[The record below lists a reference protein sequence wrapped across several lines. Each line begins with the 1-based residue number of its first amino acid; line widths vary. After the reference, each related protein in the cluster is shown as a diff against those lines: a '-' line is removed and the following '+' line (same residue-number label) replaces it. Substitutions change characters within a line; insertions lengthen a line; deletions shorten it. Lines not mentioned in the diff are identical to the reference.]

1 MISLML
7 KIMIL
12 ISDFYSRE
20 RLGSLPV
27 TKSFTNRAAH
37 KGFEALKAQKGEK
50 GIKAQKGKKA

>member
-1 MISLML
+1 
-7 KIMIL
+7 MIL